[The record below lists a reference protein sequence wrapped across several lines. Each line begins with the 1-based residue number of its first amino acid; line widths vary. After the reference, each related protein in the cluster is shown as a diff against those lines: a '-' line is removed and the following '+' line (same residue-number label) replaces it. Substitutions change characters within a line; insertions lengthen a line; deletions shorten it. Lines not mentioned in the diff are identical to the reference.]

1 MWRGTLGVLL
11 LLGTAELSAQEP
23 PAHLPMCVTDA
34 AARHFEAQVRY
45 LLSATDSASRATL
58 AERGLAPTAED
69 SAQLVSEER
78 VCTLASVAYAGS
90 AAAARGM
97 TAPFPV
103 SVVRVPGRFLVQLGG
118 RAEVVVLDETFRTV
132 GSMSLRVPDR
142 ETNPSP

>member
-1 MWRGTLGVLL
+1 
-11 LLGTAELSAQEP
+11 
-23 PAHLPMCVTDA
+23 
-34 AARHFEAQVRY
+34 
-45 LLSATDSASRATL
+45 
-58 AERGLAPTAED
+58 
-69 SAQLVSEER
+69 
-78 VCTLASVAYAGS
+78 
-90 AAAARGM
+90 M